1 MCFDQDL
8 LRFTIH
14 CSDSHEPDVDISLH
28 ACYLSNKS
36 CTVSAEFG
44 LNVHINLL
52 RFIRDRIPR
61 FTIVYFI
68 TDDLAFY
75 LILLFFIIIVFC
87 CCEDL
92 LNIRVCQF
100 CKIRVK

>member
-14 CSDSHEPDVDISLH
+14 CSDSHQPGVDISLH

-36 CTVSAEFG
+36 STVLAELG

-61 FTIVYFI
+61 FTIVYFVP
-68 TDDLAFY
+68 DDLAFFF
-75 LILLFFIIIVFC
+75 LFSFLSVLL
-87 CCEDL
+87 L
-92 LNIRVCQF
+92 
-100 CKIRVK
+100 